1 MKIIYYILFT
11 ASVNNDET
19 NAQSEGPEKELL
31 VNINCPLKLILNY
44 IRDEVGL
51 DGPSKRNIF
60 SPNRIDYKS
69 KEESFNY
76 VRTARLQLNSI
87 CATK

>member
-1 MKIIYYILFT
+1 MIYILFT
-11 ASVNNDET
+11 VSVNNEET

-44 IRDEVGL
+44 IRDEVRLG
-51 DGPSKRNIF
+51 GPSERNIF
-60 SPNRIDYKS
+60 YANRIDYKS
-69 KEESFNY
+69 KEESFSY
-76 VRTARLQLNSI
+76 VRTVRLQLNSI

>member
-1 MKIIYYILFT
+1 MLVRSFSLRNILNEDYICILFT
-11 ASVNNDET
+11 VSVNNAET

-51 DGPSKRNIF
+51 DGPSERNIF
-60 SPNRIDYKS
+60 SANPIDYES
-69 KEESFNY
+69 KEESFSY
-76 VRTARLQLNSI
+76 
-87 CATK
+87 C